1 MKADAPV
8 KRWEKTSRQNLV
20 RHISGRYYARLFL
33 NGKEIWKSLKTDS
46 FSVAQ
51 AKLAELRKGHK
62 EAQAQVVEPSD
73 SKLTFGQAAKL
84 HLERIDKK
92 VSIKKRTR
100 QYWHERMDAL
110 FRSWKELSD
119 TEIRKITPE
128 ACRTWAASFAKEVEP
143 SSYNNTI
150 AILRHVF
157 VIGIEGG
164 VIFANP
170 AASVEKKPVRAKH
183 LELPSLA
190 KFNAFIKEMRS
201 AHSRDTQNCADLTE
215 GLAYTGCRIGE
226 AANLTWADIDFMDG
240 EIVVRGDPEEAT
252 KNGLIRLVPLI
263 PTAKELFAHMRE
275 KRKNEPATEA
285 VFKVR
290 ECQKA
295 IDRAAART
303 GMARITHHD
312 LRHLFAT
319 VCIESGVDIP
329 TVSRWLG
336 HKDGGALAMKTYGH
350 LRNEHS
356 LAAAKKV
363 SFAA

>member
-62 EAQAQVVEPSD
+62 EAQAQVVEPSAA
-73 SKLTFGQAAKL
+73 KLTFGQAAKL
-84 HLERIDKK
+84 HLDRIDHK

-100 QYWHERMDAL
+100 QYWHERMAAL
-110 FRSWKELSD
+110 LKSWKGLAD
-119 TEIRKITPE
+119 TEIRKITPD
-128 ACRTWAASFAKEVEP
+128 ACRNWAAAFATEVEP

-157 VIGIEGG
+157 AVAIEGG

-170 AASVEKKPVRAKH
+170 AANVEKKPVRAKH

-215 GLAYTGCRIGE
+215 GLAYTGCRISE
-226 AANLTWADIDFMDG
+226 AANLIWNDIDFDGG
-240 EIVVRGDPEEAT
+240 EILVRGDDKEGT
-252 KNGLIRLVPLI
+252 KNGEIRLVPLI
-263 PTAKELFAHMRE
+263 AKARELFIRMRE
-275 KRKNEPATEA
+275 GRADEPASER

-295 IDRAAART
+295 IDRAASRT

-319 VCIESGVDIP
+319 VSIESGVDIP

-336 HKDGGALAMKTYGH
+336 HKDGGALAIKTYGH